1 LMGDGIMAFWGAPN
15 DLENPSRAAIDCA
28 LKMLENLHG
37 LQTNDPRFADLDI
50 GIGISTGDV
59 VVGNLGGENRFDYSV
74 IGDTVNFASRLEG
87 LTRHFKV
94 HLLVSRETYTEAGAG
109 YIGRELGLVK
119 VKGKQLYVPIVHVAG
134 RENDSVDPAFYN
146 HFANALSMIRSGDAF
161 SARQEL
167 LQLSES
173 SPDDTP
179 VRIYLDKIA
188 ADPDHPPTEMVF
200 EFETK

>member
-1 LMGDGIMAFWGAPN
+1 
-15 DLENPSRAAIDCA
+15 
-28 LKMLENLHG
+28 
-37 LQTNDPRFADLDI
+37 
-50 GIGISTGDV
+50 
-59 VVGNLGGENRFDYSV
+59 
-74 IGDTVNFASRLEG
+74 
-87 LTRHFKV
+87 
-94 HLLVSRETYTEAGAG
+94 
-109 YIGRELGLVK
+109 
-119 VKGKQLYVPIVHVAG
+119 
-134 RENDSVDPAFYN
+134 
-146 HFANALSMIRSGDAF
+146 MIRSGDAF

>member
-1 LMGDGIMAFWGAPN
+1 
-15 DLENPSRAAIDCA
+15 
-28 LKMLENLHG
+28 
-37 LQTNDPRFADLDI
+37 
-50 GIGISTGDV
+50 

-134 RENDSVDPAFYN
+134 RENDSVDPTFFQ
-146 HFANALSMIRSGDAF
+146 HFASALSLIRSGNAF

-167 LQLSES
+167 EHLSET

-179 VRIYLDKIA
+179 VRIYLDKLA